1 MWEES
6 RAITDLESIS
16 DFMQHIGLLKQN
28 ISWSKQ
34 TRKDIVRLD
43 RQLSSPYFA
52 RIDFAEE
59 GSDPEQIYI
68 GINSLT
74 DEDTMKILVYDWR
87 APICS
92 LFYDFETGPAFYLC
106 PAGRINGQLTLKR
119 QYRIEGGRLIYF
131 LTPAW
136 LSGMRYCRRCWPP
149 MQQPN

>member
-1 MWEES
+1 MHPDWKSESRHLDRILSFISSLLKKKLAEKDYLIHQQADINKSMWEES

-43 RQLSSPYFA
+43 RQLSSPYFG
-52 RIDFAEE
+52 RIDFAEDGTE
-59 GSDPEQIYI
+59 PEQIYI

-87 APICS
+87 A
-92 LFYDFETGPAFYLC
+92 
-106 PAGRINGQLTLKR
+106 
-119 QYRIEGGRLIYF
+119 
-131 LTPAW
+131 
-136 LSGMRYCRRCWPP
+136 
-149 MQQPN
+149 